1 MSRLIYGVTER
12 ITMRDFIEGLH
23 KVGESMSAV
32 ISAQVTREA
41 QDRLACATP
50 AAPAVVKDP

>member
-1 MSRLIYGVTER
+1 
-12 ITMRDFIEGLH
+12 MRDFIEGLH

-41 QDRLACATP
+41 QDRLAADTP
-50 AAPAVVKDP
+50 AAPSVVKDP

>member
-1 MSRLIYGVTER
+1 
-12 ITMRDFIEGLH
+12 MRDFIEGLH

>member
-1 MSRLIYGVTER
+1 
-12 ITMRDFIEGLH
+12 MRDFIEGIH

-41 QDRLACATP
+41 QERLTCGTP
-50 AAPAVVKDP
+50 AAPSVVKDP